1 MSQYAQIIKAVL
13 TTFLLIV
20 TLSSFAVQ
28 TVELE
33 QSISTIVEKL
43 VYADKIK
50 SSEPEKLSNILIEI
64 SDSGLKLS
72 PSEHDYYQYLYA
84 YSLAYNGNY
93 LAAIDIFKNIT
104 NSENKELAYRALA
117 GIANTY
123 VLTKQYLDV
132 FYYLDYM
139 DEMERFIT
147 TPSVLE
153 QGIGLKAMVYNKLG
167 VYSLANTYSLQLMEN
182 AQSPRYKCV
191 AYQLYAETLF
201 NLNNEAAFNQFYD
214 EAIDYCNSVKETLW
228 VSIIHAHKIHFLLK
242 NKNYS
247 GAILLLDKYI
257 AATRATKYPYI
268 ISTLYAFYANAYFG
282 LGHYQRSLESAN
294 LALSAGDINNIHLA
308 HLMAY
313 ESQYKAYRALGD
325 NESALKSLEAFNE
338 VNISFS
344 DDRLSQQ
351 KAFYLARGEIETK
364 NQRIALLDKDNELLY
379 LQSSIYEQ
387 EIKNQRLMVTLLAVV
402 VFIAIVLAVRGIFG
416 RNRFKI
422 LAEFDHLT
430 GISNRY
436 HFNNQAKISLEY
448 CETNNKPVSLILF
461 DLDFFKKINDDY
473 GHATGDWALQ
483 KVVKSCRNFMRNNDI
498 FGRIGGE
505 EFSILL
511 PGCQPDKAL
520 LLAEICREAIS
531 AIDTTESGHSFT
543 LSASFGVSNSIT
555 SGYQLKQLLAD
566 ADHAMYQAKK
576 QGKNQVEEF
585 EAH

>member
-1 MSQYAQIIKAVL
+1 MSK
-13 TTFLLIV
+13 
-20 TLSSFAVQ
+20 
-28 TVELE
+28 TVDEAE
-33 QSISTIVEKL
+33 MGATNRTIAEKL
-43 VYADKIK
+43 LYADKIK
-50 SSEPEKLSNILIEI
+50 SSEPNTLSDLLLEI
-64 SDSGLKLS
+64 SDSGQKLTTRQ
-72 PSEHDYYQYLYA
+72 HDYYQYLYG
-84 YSLAYNGNY
+84 YSLAYNGKY
-93 LAAIDIFKNIT
+93 LAAIEVLKNIID
-104 NSENKELAYRALA
+104 SEDKELAYRA
-117 GIANTY
+117 IAVISNSY
-123 VLTKQYLDV
+123 LLTKQYMDV
-132 FYYLDYM
+132 FYFLDKL
-139 DEMERFIT
+139 DE
-147 TPSVLE
+147 LE
-153 QGIGLKAMVYNKLG
+153 KFVVTSSALENGIGLKAMLYNKLG
-167 VYSLANTYSLQLMEN
+167 VYSLAKSYSLQLIEN
-182 AQSPRYKCV
+182 AQDPRYKCIG
-191 AYQLYAETLF
+191 YQLYSEILS
-201 NLNNEAAFNQFYD
+201 NLNDKVEFERIYP
-214 EAIDYCNSVKETLW
+214 EAIEYCNSINELLW
-228 VSIIHAHKIHFLLK
+228 MNIIHAYEIKFLIEEQ
-242 NKNYS
+242 NFS
-247 GAILLLDKYI
+247 RGLLMLDKHL
-257 AATRATKYPYI
+257 AAVKATQYPFI
-268 ISTLYAFYANAYFG
+268 KTVFYAFYAEAYFG
-282 LGHYQRSLESAN
+282 LGHYERALENAD
-294 LALSAGDINNIHLA
+294 LAIATGEIDNVYQA

-313 ESQYKAYRALGD
+313 NAKYKAHKALGD
-325 NESALKSLEAFNE
+325 SEAALASLEFYSD
-338 VNISFS
+338 ISATYN
-344 DDRLSQQ
+344 DEKLSQQ

-387 EIKNQRLMVTLLAVV
+387 EVKNQRLMVTLLAVV
-402 VFIAIVLAVRGIFG
+402 VFIAIVLAVRAIFG

-448 CETNNKPVSLILF
+448 CETNNKPASLILF
-461 DLDFFKKINDDY
+461 DLDFFKRINDDY